1 MVRWHHLAR
10 GDLSRQPPS
19 SADILTITDNCSSLQ
34 MTSPMLLCA
43 PRRAVLSDFAFHCFV
58 RLYKTMPPNPQ
69 EIPPTPGAE
78 TGSAGVVNEES
89 HQALMERLYS
99 EHNQSLIR
107 FLMTRVD
114 SEQEAQDVAHE
125 AYVRML
131 QLDTRG
137 AVSYLSAYLFKTAAN
152 IAIDRIRRTQTG
164 ERVRQAIS
172 RALGDA
178 AFPPPEHE
186 IASRQEL
193 ELIARSLEELPPKCR
208 QAFYLHR
215 IHDMS
220 LDDIARELQVTK
232 RMVHHYLLRAIV
244 HCRSRLDAEAQRKTG
259 NPL

>member
-1 MVRWHHLAR
+1 
-10 GDLSRQPPS
+10 
-19 SADILTITDNCSSLQ
+19 
-34 MTSPMLLCA
+34 
-43 PRRAVLSDFAFHCFV
+43 
-58 RLYKTMPPNPQ
+58 MPPEPQ
-69 EIPPTPGAE
+69 ELPPAAGAD
-78 TGSAGVVNEES
+78 SAGAAVSAES
-89 HQALMERLYS
+89 HETLMERLYS
-99 EHNQSLIR
+99 EHNQALIR

-137 AVSYLSAYLFKTAAN
+137 AISYLSAYLFKTAAN

-164 ERVRQAIS
+164 ERVHQSVS
-172 RALGDA
+172 RSLTEA
-178 AFPPPEHE
+178 AFPAPEHE

-220 LDDIARELQVTK
+220 LDDIARELRVTK

-244 HCRSRLDAEAQRKTG
+244 HCRSRLDAAAQIAED
-259 NPL
+259 PL

>member
-1 MVRWHHLAR
+1 M
-10 GDLSRQPPS
+10 PS
-19 SADILTITDNCSSLQ
+19 D
-34 MTSPMLLCA
+34 
-43 PRRAVLSDFAFHCFV
+43 
-58 RLYKTMPPNPQ
+58 PQ
-69 EIPPTPGAE
+69 ELPATAC
-78 TGSAGVVNEES
+78 AAES
-89 HQALMERLYS
+89 HEEMMARLYS
-99 EHNQSLIR
+99 EHNQALVR

-164 ERVRQAIS
+164 ERIHQAVS
-172 RALGDA
+172 RALCDA
-178 AFPPPEHE
+178 AFPAPEHE
-186 IASRQEL
+186 VASRQEL
-193 ELIARSLEELPPKCR
+193 ELIARYLEELPPKCR

-220 LDDIARELQVTK
+220 LDDIARELRVTK

-244 HCRSRLDAEAQRKTG
+244 HCRSRLDATAQTPGGK
-259 NPL
+259 L

>member
-1 MVRWHHLAR
+1 MPSDPQELP
-10 GDLSRQPPS
+10 PPS
-19 SADILTITDNCSSLQ
+19 SAE
-34 MTSPMLLCA
+34 
-43 PRRAVLSDFAFHCFV
+43 FA
-58 RLYKTMPPNPQ
+58 
-69 EIPPTPGAE
+69 GA
-78 TGSAGVVNEES
+78 GLPEES
-89 HQALMERLYS
+89 REALMERLYS
-99 EHNQSLIR
+99 EHNQALIR

-164 ERVRQAIS
+164 ERVRQSVS
-172 RALGDA
+172 RALGEA
-178 AFPPPEHE
+178 AFPAPEHE
-186 IASRQEL
+186 VASLQEL
-193 ELIARSLEELPPKCR
+193 ELIARYLEELPPKCR

-220 LDDIARELQVTK
+220 LDDIARELGVTK

-244 HCRSRLDAEAQRKTG
+244 HCRSRLDATAQTPG
-259 NPL
+259 GAL